1 MTAEHFTDH
10 VARGIERLIER
21 YRLPK
26 TSALLASWLTEVQA
40 VEDAFYQ
47 LLTERSI
54 GTATGETLDMLGRIV
69 GQPRD
74 GRDDDT
80 YRLWISAR
88 VLVERSSG
96 TTEQIIAI
104 ADKLAGGN
112 TVRLREYFPASFV
125 LDMGALDSRTGLQ
138 IAQLV
143 QPAKAAGV
151 RYIATWSNETWPGV
165 FTFAPADV
173 PVPASPLGFDA
184 GRFVF
189 ASDGGGV
196 VAIESFT
203 FNGGGPD
210 FGFDRALLGG

>member
-1 MTAEHFTDH
+1 MTEHYTDH

-21 YRLPK
+21 YRLPR

-47 LLTERSI
+47 LLTERSVA
-54 GTATGETLDMLGRIV
+54 TATGETLDILGRIV

-74 GRDDDT
+74 GRDDAT

-88 VLVERSSG
+88 VMVSRSSG
-96 TTEQIIAI
+96 TTEQILAI
-104 ADKLAGGN
+104 ANKLVGGAA
-112 TVRLREYFPASFV
+112 VVLREYYPGSFIV
-125 LDMGALDSRTGLQ
+125 NLGGVDVHTGFE
-138 IAQLV
+138 IAQLLV
-143 QPAKAAGV
+143 LAKAAGV
-151 RYIATWSNETWPGV
+151 RFLATWSNVGWPAV

-173 PVPASPLGFDA
+173 PVPDSPLGFDA

-189 ASDGGGV
+189 ASDGVGV
-196 VAIESFT
+196 IPVESFV
-203 FNGGGPD
+203 FDAIGAD

>member
-1 MTAEHFTDH
+1 MTEHFSDH
-10 VARGIERLIER
+10 VTRGIERLIER
-21 YRLPK
+21 YRQPK

-54 GTATGETLDMLGRIV
+54 DTATGAMLDMLGRIV
-69 GQPRD
+69 GQPRG
-74 GRDDDT
+74 GRDDAT

-112 TVRLREYFPASFV
+112 TVKLREYFPGSFM
-125 LDMGALDSRTGLQ
+125 LDMGALDSHTGLQ
-138 IAQLV
+138 IAQLIV
-143 QPAKAAGV
+143 PAKAAGV
-151 RYIATWSNETWPGV
+151 RFTATWSNVAWPAA

-173 PVPASPLGFDA
+173 PIPASPLGFDA

-189 ASDGGGV
+189 ASDGGGEI
-196 VAIESFT
+196 AIESFT

-210 FGFDRALLGG
+210 FGFDRSLLGG

>member
-1 MTAEHFTDH
+1 MTEHFTDH
-10 VARGIERLIER
+10 VTRGVERLIER
-21 YRLPK
+21 YRQPK
-26 TSALLASWLTEVQA
+26 TSALLSSWLTEVQA

-47 LLTERSI
+47 LLTERNI
-54 GTATGETLDMLGRIV
+54 DTATGAMLDMLGRIV
-69 GQPRD
+69 GQPRG

-112 TVRLREYFPASFV
+112 TVKLREYFPGSFV
-125 LDMGALDSRTGLQ
+125 LDMGALDSHTGLQ
-138 IAQLV
+138 IAQLIV
-143 QPAKAAGV
+143 PAKAAGV
-151 RYIATWSNETWPGV
+151 RFTATWSNVAWPAV

-173 PVPASPLGFDA
+173 PIPASSLGFDA

-189 ASDGGGV
+189 ASDGGGE

-210 FGFDRALLGG
+210 FGFDRSLLGG

>member
-1 MTAEHFTDH
+1 MTEHFTDH
-10 VARGIERLIER
+10 VTRGVERLIER

-47 LLTERSI
+47 LLTERSVT
-54 GTATGETLDMLGRIV
+54 TATGKTLDLLGAIV

-74 GRDDDT
+74 GRDDAT

-88 VLVERSSG
+88 VMVTRSSG

-104 ADKLAGGN
+104 ANKLVGGGA
-112 TVRLREYFPASFV
+112 VVMREYYPGSFI
-125 LDMGALDSRTGLQ
+125 LDLGGVEVHTGIE
-138 IAQLV
+138 IAQLIV
-143 QPAKAAGV
+143 QAKAAGV
-151 RYIATWSNETWPGV
+151 RFMATWWNVSWPAV
-165 FTFAPADV
+165 FTFAPGDE
-173 PVPASPLGFDA
+173 PVSDSPLGFDA

-189 ASDGGGV
+189 ASDGVGSIP
-196 VAIESFT
+196 IESFV
-203 FNGGGPD
+203 FDAVGAD

>member
-1 MTAEHFTDH
+1 MTDHFTDH
-10 VARGIERLIER
+10 VTRGVERLIER
-21 YRLPK
+21 YRLPD

-47 LLTERSI
+47 LLTQRGI
-54 GTATGETLDMLGRIV
+54 ATASGDMLDMLGRIV
-69 GQPRD
+69 GQPRE
-74 GRDDDT
+74 GRDDAT

-112 TVRLREYFPASFV
+112 TVKLREYFPGSFV
-125 LDMGALDSRTGLQ
+125 LDMGALDSHTGLQ
-138 IAQLV
+138 IAQLIV
-143 QPAKAAGV
+143 PAKAAGV
-151 RYIATWSNETWPGV
+151 RFTATWSNVAWPAV

-173 PVPASPLGFDA
+173 PIAASPLGFDA

-189 ASDGGGV
+189 ASDGGGE

-210 FGFDRALLGG
+210 FGFDRSLLGG